1 MRSTR
6 SSKFGTVHI
15 DSTVHI
21 DNHRTEH
28 ADTTVRSDRTLRT
41 GKTSRTARRS
51 AFATSG
57 RRTTRV
63 SAVLLATALA
73 LAVTGCGGDDDNDGG
88 STKPSARG
96 DGGSTVTL
104 PKLDGES
111 LEVAA
116 VWTGGEQKNFKK
128 VLAEFE
134 KRTGAKVTFV
144 PAQDPIINFLG
155 SKVAGGQPP
164 DVALLPQPGAIKQ
177 AVDKGWAKPLGAE
190 ATKEL
195 AENYSQGWQ
204 DIGKVGGKQYGAYYK
219 AANKSLIWYNAKVF
233 ENAGASEPKSW
244 KDLLSTAQTVYD
256 SGVTPFSVGGA
267 DGWTL
272 TDWFENVYLSQAG
285 PEKYDQLAQHKI
297 KWTDPSVKQA
307 LTTLAEIWGKKDYVA
322 GGAKGALGTAFPE
335 SVTQT
340 FTGGDQPKAG
350 MVYEGDFAQ
359 INIAETK
366 AKIGTDAKVFPFPAV
381 GDTAPVV
388 SGGDAAVIL
397 DDSKA
402 AQALVTFLASPDAA
416 TIQAELGGY
425 LSPNKNVP
433 DSAYPNEVQRTIAKS
448 LVAAGDDFRFDM
460 SDQAPQAFGGTPG
473 KGEWKELQDF
483 LSNPKDVARAQ
494 QKLEAAAAKAYGGKG

>member
-6 SSKFGTVHI
+6 STTSI
-15 DSTVHI
+15 RST
-21 DNHRTEH
+21 DN
-28 ADTTVRSDRTLRT
+28 
-41 GKTSRTARRS
+41 TSSSTYS
-51 AFATSG
+51 S
-57 RRTTRV
+57 RRTPRAA
-63 SAVLLATALA
+63 AVLLATALA
-73 LAVTGCGGDDDNDGG
+73 LAVTGCDGGDDNDN
-88 STKPSARG
+88 STKPTSANG
-96 DGGSTVTL
+96 GSPAGSTVQL
-104 PKLDGES
+104 PRLDGQS
-111 LEVAA
+111 IEVAA
-116 VWTGGEQKNFKK
+116 VWTGGEQANFKK

-155 SKVAGGQPP
+155 SKIAGGQPP

-177 AVDKGWAKPLGAE
+177 AVDKGWAKPVGDAAL
-190 ATKEL
+190 KEL
-195 AENYSQGWQ
+195 GENYSQGWQ
-204 DIGKVGGKQYGAYYK
+204 DIGKVGGKQYGVYYK
-219 AANKSLIWYNAKVF
+219 AANKSLVWYNAKVF
-233 ENAGASEPKSW
+233 ENAGAQEPRTW
-244 KDLLSTAQTVYD
+244 KDLLTTARTVYD

-307 LTTLAEIWGKKDYVA
+307 LTTLAQIWGAKDYVA
-322 GGAKGALGTAFPE
+322 GGATGALQVEFPA

-359 INIAETK
+359 VNIGETK

-388 SGGDAAVIL
+388 SGGDAAVVL
-397 DDSKA
+397 KDGRA

-416 TIQAELGGY
+416 TIQARLGGY

-433 DSAYPNEVQRTIAKS
+433 NSAYPNEVQRTIAKA
-448 LVAAGDDFRFDM
+448 LIAAGDDFRFDM

-483 LSNPKDVARAQ
+483 LKNPKDVAGTQA
-494 QKLEAAAAKAYGGKG
+494 KLEADAAEAYGSGS